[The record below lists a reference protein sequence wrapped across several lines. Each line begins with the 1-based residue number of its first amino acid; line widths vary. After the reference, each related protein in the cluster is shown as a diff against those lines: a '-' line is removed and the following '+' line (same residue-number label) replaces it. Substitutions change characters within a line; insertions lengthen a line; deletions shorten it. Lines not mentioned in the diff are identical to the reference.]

1 VPSGGLYDE
10 LQRAN
15 KRSTRLLL
23 AGGVL
28 IIAVLVWIIVGIA
41 TGGAPLY
48 DPILGLS
55 VTAIGTVVG
64 LLLTFI
70 AYRSGPT
77 VALRASKAR
86 PVSRQEAPELH
97 NLLDEVCVS
106 AGIAGN
112 KPKLY
117 IVDDPAPNA
126 FATGLK
132 LEDSHIAVTTGLVER
147 LPRYELRAVLAH
159 EVAHILNDDIRAVTV
174 AVATAGL
181 VALLADVMVRMLWL
195 GGGRGGRRGGGNQG
209 GGAQVIFLVLGLVAL
224 VLAPLAAQLI
234 RFAVSR
240 QREYLADAT
249 AADVLRDPQSMV
261 NALRRIGGDQT
272 SLRNFEVA
280 TAHLWFEE
288 PNDTQS
294 KGSDK
299 REGKAAKMARR
310 FATHPSMKE
319 RIERL
324 ATLNAGTVSVD
335 APLPPSPYQQR
346 QAQQD
351 PGQGGGQGG
360 RGGTGRSGPPGNLPF
375 PGFPPPPGAGPGGP
389 QGGTPPPPPPG
400 APRG

>member
-1 VPSGGLYDE
+1 MPSGGLYDE

-28 IIAVLVWIIVGIA
+28 IIAVLIWIIAGWLIGPA
-41 TGGAPLY
+41 AL
-48 DPILGLS
+48 DPVIGVS
-55 VTAIGTVVG
+55 ITAIGTAVG
-64 LLLTFI
+64 LLFTYI
-70 AYRSGPT
+70 AYRSGPA
-77 VALRASKAR
+77 VALRASKAK

-106 AGIAGN
+106 AGISGT

-132 LEDSHIAVTTGLVER
+132 LEDSHIAVTTGLIER

-159 EVAHILNDDIRAVTV
+159 EVAHILNDDIKAVTV

-181 VALLADVMVRMLWL
+181 VALLADVMVRMVWL
-195 GGGRGGRRGGGNQG
+195 GGARGGRRGGGGQG

-224 VLAPLAAQLI
+224 ILAPLAAQLI

-288 PNDTQS
+288 PNETQS
-294 KGSDK
+294 KGGSK
-299 REGKAAKMARR
+299 QESKAAKMARR

-324 ATLNAGTVSVD
+324 ATLNAGMVSVD
-335 APLPPSPYQQR
+335 APLPPPPKRATPPPPSSDQR
-346 QAQQD
+346 Q
-351 PGQGGGQGG
+351 PGQGGD
-360 RGGTGRSGPPGNLPF
+360 R
-375 PGFPPPPGAGPGGP
+375 
-389 QGGTPPPPPPG
+389 PPPPPG
-400 APRG
+400 APGHGRRGPGGLPPFPGR